1 MWYFFF
7 FELDF
12 LLINYILLTEFS
24 LCLFLFHSILK
35 NRFYISIHCLV
46 SSLFRYIWFW
56 RCVCF
61 ELRVDLC
68 VCHDVLLDRDCIHDC
83 VVQCDI
89 NWRCTYA
96 QWIWTTAT
104 SRSAQKRRYV
114 YRYKKCEMESTVD
127 FQFLFLPFLKPVSL
141 SLSHC
146 HVYLLFSKTTQNRIH
161 VFF

>member
-1 MWYFFF
+1 MIFFF
-7 FELDF
+7 LNLISF
-12 LLINYILLTEFS
+12 LLTTFCSLNFRFVFS
-24 LCLFLFHSILK
+24 IHSILK

-56 RCVCF
+56 RCLCF
-61 ELRVDLC
+61 KLRVDLC

-127 FQFLFLPFLKPVSL
+127 FQISIPPLLQPVSL

-146 HVYLLFSKTTQNRIH
+146 HVYSILKTTQNRIH